1 MWMDPQ
7 GLVYNDVIGEDEN
20 MSEQEMKKNTDS
32 VIESI
37 SEVSSENIDDV
48 AGGNLAQA
56 EVGVCRGTRLIAEN
70 EMGVCSGTRLID
82 GNDIG
87 VCSGTRLI
95 NGNDM
100 GVCSGT
106 RLIDG
111 KPGQ

>member
-1 MWMDPQ
+1 
-7 GLVYNDVIGEDEN
+7 

-37 SEVSSENIDDV
+37 SSESIDDV

-56 EVGVCRGTRLIAEN
+56 EVGVCSGTRLIDGN
-70 EMGVCSGTRLID
+70 DMGVCSGTRLID
-82 GNDIG
+82 GNDMG

-95 NGNDM
+95 DGNDM

-111 KPGQ
+111 KPGR

>member
-37 SEVSSENIDDV
+37 SSESIDDV

-56 EVGVCRGTRLIAEN
+56 EVGVC
-70 EMGVCSGTRLID
+70 
-82 GNDIG
+82 
-87 VCSGTRLI
+87 
-95 NGNDM
+95 
-100 GVCSGT
+100 SGT